1 MDYMGVSIDPATGDV
16 IVDTGDIRTRSAYDP
31 SQATPI

>member
-1 MDYMGVSIDPATGDV
+1 MDYMATTVDEATGNLV
-16 IVDTGDIRTRSAYDP
+16 VDTGDIRTRTAYDP